1 MPYSGWPFDITHLE
15 PYYRKAHQLCQIG
28 AYSFRPADWQSSD
41 NSHPVHFIGKNLD
54 TTIFQF
60 GNREIFFKDY
70 ITQIERSENIT
81 ILTHANCVNIDTT
94 ENTQK
99 VNKLDVACLTG
110 LKFELKAKV
119 YVLAAGGIEVPRL
132 LLLSNQVQK
141 DGLGNGHDCVGRFF
155 MEHPHLWSGTF
166 IPANL
171 DISNTTGIYKIHRV
185 GDIPVMAKLTLKEDT
200 LRKERLLNYT
210 VSIHP
215 DFSKSYKHHKTKFPP
230 GVLSAME
237 LRSVFNS
244 GKIPDRLFR
253 HFLNILKDFP
263 KVVETAIGHPYI
275 DFQKKYA
282 AGKQIKVYRL
292 NHMSEQVP
300 NPESR
305 VMIDDEKDALGQN
318 RVKLKWNLTNQDIE
332 SMIRAQKIID
342 QDLRSNGLG
351 RLSIAMEGSKPPA
364 DIHGGWHHMGTTRMH
379 VDPKQGV
386 VNEHCRVHGI
396 SNLFIAGA
404 SVFPTAGYANPVLT
418 TLALTIRLADY
429 IKENLKR

>member
-1 MPYSGWPFDITHLE
+1 
-15 PYYRKAHQLCQIG
+15 
-28 AYSFRPADWQSSD
+28 
-41 NSHPVHFIGKNLD
+41 
-54 TTIFQF
+54 
-60 GNREIFFKDY
+60 
-70 ITQIERSENIT
+70 
-81 ILTHANCVNIDTT
+81 
-94 ENTQK
+94 
-99 VNKLDVACLTG
+99 
-110 LKFELKAKV
+110 
-119 YVLAAGGIEVPRL
+119 
-132 LLLSNQVQK
+132 LSNQVQK
-141 DGLGNGHDCVGRFF
+141 EGLGNGNDCVGRFF

-166 IPANL
+166 IPSNL
-171 DISNTTGIYKIHRV
+171 DISNTMELYKLHRL
-185 GDIPVMAKLTLKEDT
+185 GDIPIMGKLTLKADT
-200 LRKERLLNYT
+200 LRNERLLNYT

-215 DFSKSYKHHKTKFPP
+215 DYSQSYKHYKAQFPP

-237 LRSVFNS
+237 LQSTLAS
-244 GKIPDRLFR
+244 GKIPHHLVRD
-253 HFLNILKDFP
+253 FLNILKDFP
-263 KVVETAIGHPYI
+263 KVVAASIGHPTSE
-275 DFQKKYA
+275 FQKKYA
-282 AGKQIKVYRL
+282 AGEQIIVYRL
-292 NHMSEQVP
+292 NHMSEQAP

-318 RVKLKWNLTNQDIE
+318 RVKLKWNLTNQDID

-351 RLSIAMEGSKPPA
+351 RLSIDMEGSKPPA